1 MGVKVFIF
9 VVITGSPSAIW
20 HVFSLTKKGYKLNQS
35 GLKKLLASLKNI
47 SIAVIG
53 DFFLDKYLEIDRS
66 KKELSIETGL
76 EAFQVVNKRMF
87 PGAAG
92 TITNNLRSLGVGRII
107 TLGFIGDDGEGFDLL
122 KGLEKSGVETRY
134 LIKTTDR
141 VTPTYVKPVIME
153 NNGLKE
159 INRLDIKNFTITPPD
174 LENEMI
180 KNLRS
185 IAKDVDGVIA
195 LDQLSEDGCGVL
207 TKKVRKAL
215 SKLER
220 IKEGL
225 VVYADSRHHI
235 GHFENVIIKCN
246 HIEAVRNVF
255 GSLDEKPD
263 KKTIEKAGQ
272 LLWQKT
278 IKPVFITHG
287 EHGQWVFDGSSIK
300 KIPGIKVEGPIDIVG
315 AGDANTSGI
324 VSALCSRTSPEDAAL
339 FGNIVSSIA
348 IQQLNTTGI
357 VTPEDIIKRY
367 NEVFGKR

>member
-1 MGVKVFIF
+1 M
-9 VVITGSPSAIW
+9 
-20 HVFSLTKKGYKLNQS
+20 NES
-35 GLKKLLASLKNI
+35 GLKNLLASLKNI

-53 DFFLDKYLEIDRS
+53 DFFLDKYYEIDRS
-66 KKELSIETGL
+66 KKELSVETGL
-76 EAFQVVNKRMF
+76 EAFQVVRKRMF

-92 TITNNLRSLGVGRII
+92 TITNNLRSLGVGRLIA
-107 TLGFIGDDGEGFDLL
+107 LGFIGDDGEGYDLL

-141 VTPTYVKPVIME
+141 VTPTYIKPVVIE
-153 NNGLKE
+153 DNGLRE
-159 INRLDIKNFTITPPD
+159 INRLDIKNFTLTSPE

-180 KNLRS
+180 NNLRS

-195 LDQLSEDGCGVL
+195 LDQLSEDSCGVL
-207 TKKVRKAL
+207 TKKVRKEFG
-215 SKLER
+215 KLGR

-225 VVYADSRHHI
+225 ILYADSRHHI

-255 GSLDEKPD
+255 GTHNKEPD

-272 LLWQKT
+272 LLSQKT

-287 EHGQWVFDGSSIK
+287 EHGQWVFNGSSVK
-300 KIPGIKVEGPIDIVG
+300 KIPAIKVEGPVDIVG

-324 VSALCSRTSPEDAAL
+324 VSALCSGASPEDAAL
-339 FGNIVSSIA
+339 LGNIVSSIT
-348 IQQLNTTGI
+348 IQQLNKTGI

-367 NEVFGKR
+367 KEVFGKR